1 MINFDAVL
9 TPKKFHKTIMAHNSK
24 CSSNLFQGGGG
35 MRMTMYYLI
44 YEKEC
49 FIIFKTRGAAERFRY
64 DKTRLFECIK

>member
-35 MRMTMYYLI
+35 DKDDYVL
-44 YEKEC
+44 
-49 FIIFKTRGAAERFRY
+49 FNTREGVFY
-64 DKTRLFECIK
+64 HI